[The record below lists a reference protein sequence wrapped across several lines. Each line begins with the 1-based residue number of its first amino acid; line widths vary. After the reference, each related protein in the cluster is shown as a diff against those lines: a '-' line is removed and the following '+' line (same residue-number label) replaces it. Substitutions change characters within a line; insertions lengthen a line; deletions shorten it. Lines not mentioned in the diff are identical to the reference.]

1 VSGLG
6 LRDFTLVGHSLG
18 GATATRL
25 ALDHGELLKA
35 LVVLDPVDPDRAQTS
50 QVEIEAAIDDMTRR
64 RREAGTPSADTSVP
78 ADLAMSPRAAFTR
91 ALAADMAAA
100 PERRLR
106 GSLRSMLSLRMGDA
120 VSRLS
125 MPVLF
130 ACGDADELFP
140 IDLLLATRAK
150 YPKGSDLHVWHG
162 IGHSPNIEIP
172 EQVATLLQRFIERT
186 LPRKKPTQ
194 GA

>member
-1 VSGLG
+1 
-6 LRDFTLVGHSLG
+6 
-18 GATATRL
+18 
-25 ALDHGELLKA
+25 
-35 LVVLDPVDPDRAQTS
+35 
-50 QVEIEAAIDDMTRR
+50 
-64 RREAGTPSADTSVP
+64 
-78 ADLAMSPRAAFTR
+78 
-91 ALAADMAAA
+91 
-100 PERRLR
+100 
-106 GSLRSMLSLRMGDA
+106 
-120 VSRLS
+120 